1 MYVKNARIGSEHGIL
16 LRVIRA
22 FIVQSALYLNAG
34 DKVSVQI
41 WDWGK
46 KLSLLN
52 FKIKNRKLSQY
63 VSFMLTNR
71 SSWKSLMYLYIYILY
86 HIILHRFLGVWYG
99 TLFSAWGIGKQHR
112 LSVTISIATM
122 AIWRRGIVE
131 GPHHQDTIKLPRT
144 NKANAIRSSCWKRRD
159 DDW

>member
-22 FIVQSALYLNAG
+22 FIVQSALHLNAG

-71 SSWKSLMYLYIYILY
+71 SS
-86 HIILHRFLGVWYG
+86 
-99 TLFSAWGIGKQHR
+99 
-112 LSVTISIATM
+112 
-122 AIWRRGIVE
+122 
-131 GPHHQDTIKLPRT
+131 
-144 NKANAIRSSCWKRRD
+144 
-159 DDW
+159 